1 MSTQAKL
8 TRAFWKWVAPLA
20 GLGALGLAAFFLFH
34 SAAPRN
40 YRLRVTAGNRL
51 GMRHQV
57 AQMLQAELAHQG
69 IELELR
75 ETHGSEEAL
84 DEVNARTLDAALVQ
98 GGLKGSG
105 RPAVRQVLPLH
116 MEALHLLVK
125 EEWFDKVS
133 QHLGA
138 LEGRSVCL
146 SEAGSGTHSL
156 AVDVLAFAG
165 LHPRD
170 ADHPRGYVPV
180 EMSRQMMMAE
190 KDRARLPD
198 AFLLVAMLPSPTA
211 RYLVDKYRY
220 RLVPL
225 PFAEA
230 FGLEALASAQAGLGR
245 GNAGLV
251 DKGHTYPFRIPAF
264 ACSVEP
270 PVPAEPVPTIGTRL
284 LLVAHRDVA
293 HQEIRH
299 LVEATL
305 RSKVARNGHPPLNA
319 KVLDMPPEFPWHD
332 GTKLYRSRNEPVVSG
347 MVLDSAHKGLAIF
360 AAAASGLFVLWQW
373 SKQRG
378 HLMLAEGLHSYLR
391 QVTRIEKQAQ
401 EIEGGRLA
409 DPGQLAALQGELG
422 RLKTEALDRFTQ
434 GELGGKELLSAF
446 LVQVADVRAYLLRL
460 GQQQGARP
468 QAQAGDGNAPR
479 PAPRKGRKG

>member
-1 MSTQAKL
+1 MSTQTKL
-8 TRAFWKWVAPLA
+8 VRAFWKWVAPLA
-20 GLGALGLAAFFLFH
+20 GLGALGLAVFFFFH
-34 SAAPRN
+34 SAGQRS
-40 YRLRVTAGNRL
+40 YRLRITAGNRL

-57 AQMLQAELAHQG
+57 AQMLQGELAHQG
-69 IELELR
+69 IELELH

-84 DEVNARTLDAALVQ
+84 DQVNARTLDAALVQ
-98 GGLKGSG
+98 GGLKSNG

-125 EEWFDKVS
+125 VEWLDKVS

-138 LEGRSVCL
+138 LEGKRVGL
-146 SEAGSGTHSL
+146 SETGSGTHSL

-180 EMSRQMMMAE
+180 EMSRQKMLAE

-198 AFLLVAMLPSPTA
+198 AFLLVSLLPSPTA
-211 RYLVDKYRY
+211 HYMVDKHRY

-230 FGLEALASAQAGLGR
+230 FGLEALAPPETGFGR

-251 DKGHTYPFRIPAF
+251 DKGHTYPILIPAF

-284 LLVAHRDVA
+284 LLVAHRDVSR
-293 HQEIRH
+293 HEMRH
-299 LVEATL
+299 LVEAVL
-305 RSKVARNGHPPLNA
+305 RSKLAHNGHPPLDA
-319 KVLDMPPEFPWHD
+319 QALDMPPEFPWHD
-332 GTKLYRSRNEPVVSG
+332 GTKLYRARNEPVVSG
-347 MVLDSAHKGLAIF
+347 MVLDSAQKGLAIF

-373 SKQRG
+373 SKQRR
-378 HLMLAEGLHSYLR
+378 HLVLAAGFHAYLQ

-401 EIEGGRLA
+401 EIEGARAA
-409 DPGQLAALQGELG
+409 DPGQLAALQEELR
-422 RLKTEALDRFTQ
+422 RLKTEALDRFTE
-434 GELGGKELLSAF
+434 GELRDKELLVGF
-446 LVQVADVRAYLLRL
+446 LAQVADVRAYLLQL
-460 GQQQGARP
+460 SQQQRARP
-468 QAQAGDGNAPR
+468 AEQADNDNALLLAPR
-479 PAPRKGRKG
+479 VAPKG